1 MGIFKDTFFGGAEKD
16 AAKQQMYHQR
26 EAQDLLRKGV
36 EEGRGY
42 IADLYP
48 QGQEMA
54 RQGFAGAMDVFNQA
68 TPQQMQTFQQGNVGA
83 QNALLSG
90 LPQMNNAILGG
101 PIDYG
106 QLQAQQ
112 LQQPEFNF
120 NTPSFLQAPQQQ
132 SQQQFSQYDYNTPMQ
147 QPSPFSL
154 FSGNYDAAGGN
165 NTFGGPLSIGGGF
178 RDFSQR
184 GNIRER

>member
-1 MGIFKDTFFGGAEKD
+1 
-16 AAKQQMYHQR
+16 MYHQR

-42 IADLYP
+42 IEDLYP

-132 SQQQFSQYDYNTPMQ
+132 PQQQFSQYDYNTPMQ
-147 QPSPFSL
+147 FNSL
-154 FSGNYDAAGGN
+154 PTGQGG
-165 NTFGGPLSIGGGF
+165 FGGMIADLVSRVGTQTQAGQNAPTGLGGGF